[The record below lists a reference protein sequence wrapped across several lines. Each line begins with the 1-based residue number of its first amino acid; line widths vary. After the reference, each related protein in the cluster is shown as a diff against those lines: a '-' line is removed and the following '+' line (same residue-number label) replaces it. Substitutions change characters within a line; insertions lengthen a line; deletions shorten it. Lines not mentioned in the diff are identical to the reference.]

1 MSPEYTFSAPLWEY
15 GGEASWV
22 FVTLPREESDEI
34 ADRVPWRPGFG
45 SVRVAVQIGS
55 TEWSTSLFPS
65 KELSAYVL
73 PVKRAVRQSEG
84 VDIGETVTVSLRLA
98 EQSPT

>member
-1 MSPEYTFSAPLWEY
+1 MTDYRFNAELWEY

-34 ADRVPWRPGFG
+34 ADMVPWRPGFG
-45 SVRVAVQIGS
+45 SVKVEVSIGE
-55 TEWSTSLFPS
+55 TTWSTSLFPS

-73 PVKRAVRQSEG
+73 PVKRSVRESEG
-84 VDIGETVTVSLRLA
+84 IDIGDEVVITLRLV
-98 EQSPT
+98 ED